1 MKLKFINNE
10 IVRYTDKLKV
20 EKVVLAS
27 LKELGK
33 DMDTYYLDKRTED
46 TEDRIYSLEQT
57 ISRLKREREEVLM
70 TKVTYV
76 YTYRYLVDG

>member
-27 LKELGK
+27 LEELGK